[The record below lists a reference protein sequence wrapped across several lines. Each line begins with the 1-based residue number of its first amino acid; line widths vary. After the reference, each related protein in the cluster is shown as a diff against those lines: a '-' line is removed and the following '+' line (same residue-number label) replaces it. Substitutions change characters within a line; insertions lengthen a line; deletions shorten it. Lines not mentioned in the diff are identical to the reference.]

1 MAVAVKLLPV
11 LDHGNEFEKFDQD
24 RNRHDGEAIPSISKN
39 KRIRVYHGD
48 TEDTEKTRAGLGSKN
63 VTNKSLRG
71 ISLLAE

>member
-1 MAVAVKLLPV
+1 MIRKTTTLRMTAGIVTTLLKCFHHRV
-11 LDHGNEFEKFDQD
+11 TEYTEKSLGF
-24 RNRHDGEAIPSISKN
+24 
-39 KRIRVYHGD
+39 YHGD